1 MARPAL
7 LSFVGPMLAPCLKRS
22 YFALCR
28 NAPGLVWLAL
38 TPVAFSAD
46 FTDKLTPFF
55 NKHCYECHDASSAE
69 GGLDLDDLSRDL
81 DDEAVM
87 EKWVRLYDRVAD
99 GEMPP
104 GGNVAPSGGEKRL
117 FSEDLGPALTAAHKK
132 QKGTVLRRLNR
143 REYENTINDLLG
155 IHLGLAATLPEDG
168 RSGEFDT
175 VGEAL
180 GISPSQMR
188 SYLESATLAID
199 TAIAKRTAALE
210 PVKITATYA
219 ETRGADKF
227 VGESWHKAPD
237 GAIVFFR
244 ELGYPTGMLREAEA
258 KRSGLHR
265 IRITGYAHESDEPVL
280 FSVGGTS
287 FARAGVRPTYG
298 YFSFPPG
305 KPTTVELTVWMDERF
320 MVEITPQGLYD
331 PENLIRQHGLSAY
344 KGPGLAISSVE
355 IEGPLVERFP
365 TIGHELIF
373 TGLDRREIEPG
384 NPKDKE
390 RSYYVP
396 RFEIV
401 SSDPAADVIPVLK
414 RFASRAFRRP
424 ATDEDVAPY
433 LILFQG
439 EMTGGATFEEA
450 LRTTL
455 TAVLCSPDFLY
466 LREKGGAL
474 GDHALAARLSYFLT
488 RTLPDEILLG
498 AASAGGLAADP
509 AALTGHAARLMES
522 DHFARFLD
530 DFTDSWL
537 DLRSIDF
544 TNPDEALFPEFD
556 RYLQD
561 SMLEETRAYLRT
573 LLAENLDI
581 SHLVKSDFG
590 MLNWRLAK
598 HYGINMVVG
607 PRVEKVSLPPGSP
620 RGGLLSHASI
630 LKVSANGTNTSPVLR
645 GVWINERL
653 LGKHPAPPPPGIP
666 GVEPDV
672 RGATTLRELLAKHR
686 DSESCQSCHEMIDPP
701 GFALERFD
709 PIGGWRDNFR
719 SLGEGAIPPEKWAG
733 AKRVYYKIGPPVDD
747 SGQLQD
753 GRAFT
758 DFLEFRDLIAGEKEL
773 LARAFLTKL
782 LTFSTGREMGFSD
795 RPEINT
801 MVQKSST
808 SGYRIRDLLLLAVT
822 SEIFRRK

>member
-1 MARPAL
+1 MLPVRQVRPFLAASGLSSAASALFL
-7 LSFVGPMLAPCLKRS
+7 LS
-22 YFALCR
+22 
-28 NAPGLVWLAL
+28 LVSHAD
-38 TPVAFSAD
+38 AAD
-46 FTDKLTPFF
+46 FSEKLVPFF
-55 NKHCYECHDASSAE
+55 NKHCYECHDESSAK
-69 GGLDLDDLSRDL
+69 GGLNLDALSRDL

-104 GGNVAPSGGEKRL
+104 AENEPPSDGEKRL
-117 FSEDLGPALTAAHKK
+117 FREDLAPTLAAAHAT

-143 REYENTINDLLG
+143 REYENTVNDLLG
-155 IHLGLAATLPEDG
+155 IDLDLAATLPEDG

-188 SYLESATLAID
+188 SYLEAATLAID
-199 TAIAKRTAALE
+199 TAIAKRTSAPE
-210 PVKITATYA
+210 PVKTTATYA

-227 VGESWHKAPD
+227 VGESWHQAPD

-258 KRSGLHR
+258 KRRGLHR
-265 IRITGYAHESDEPVL
+265 IRITGYAYQSDKPVL

-305 KPTTVELTVWMDERF
+305 EPTTIELTARMDERF
-320 MVEITPQGLYD
+320 MIEITPQGLHD
-331 PENLIRQHGLSAY
+331 PENLIRQHGLAAY
-344 KGPGLAISSVE
+344 EGPGLAISSVE
-355 IEGPLVERFP
+355 IEGPLIERFP
-365 TIGHELIF
+365 TTGHELIF
-373 TGLDRREIEPG
+373 TGLDRREIEPR
-384 NPKDKE
+384 NPQEKE
-390 RSYYVP
+390 KTYYVP

-401 SSDPAADVIPVLK
+401 STDPAADVIPVLK
-414 RFASRAFRRP
+414 RFASKAFRRP
-424 ATDEDVAPY
+424 GTDEDVAPY

-439 EMTGGATFEEA
+439 EITDGATFEEA
-450 LRTTL
+450 LRTAL
-455 TAVLCSPDFLY
+455 SAVLCSPEFLY
-466 LREKGGAL
+466 LREKDGTL
-474 GDHALAARLSYFLT
+474 DDHALAARLSYFLT

-498 AASAGGLAADP
+498 AAATGSLGTDP
-509 AALTGHAARLMES
+509 AALAGHASRLIGTE
-522 DHFARFLD
+522 HFDRFLN

-537 DLRSIDF
+537 DLRSMEF

-561 SMLEETRAYLRT
+561 SMVAETRAYLRT
-573 LLAENLDI
+573 LISENLDI
-581 SHLVKSDFG
+581 SHFVKSDFA
-590 MLNWRLAK
+590 MLNWRLAR
-598 HYGINMVVG
+598 HYGIDGVVS
-607 PRVEKVSLPPGSP
+607 PVVEKVSLPPGSP
-620 RGGLLSHASI
+620 RGGFLSHASV

-645 GVWINERL
+645 GVWINERI

-666 GVEPDV
+666 GVEPDI

-709 PIGGWRDNFR
+709 PIGGWRDTFR
-719 SLGEGAIPPEKWAG
+719 SLGEGENPTEKWAG
-733 AKRVYYKIGPPVDD
+733 AKRVTYKIGPPVDD

-753 GRAFT
+753 GRAFAN
-758 DFLEFRDLIAGEKEL
+758 FIEYRDLIAGEKEL
-773 LARAFLTKL
+773 LAKAFLTKL
-782 LTFSTGREMGFSD
+782 LTFSTGRETGFSD

-801 MVQKSST
+801 LVQKSAA
-808 SGYRIRDLLLLAVT
+808 SGYRVRDLILLAVT
-822 SEIFRRK
+822 SEIFRSK

>member
-1 MARPAL
+1 MLSVCQVRALFSMSGLHSAGAAVFL
-7 LSFVGPMLAPCLKRS
+7 LSLFSPAD
-22 YFALCR
+22 
-28 NAPGLVWLAL
+28 
-38 TPVAFSAD
+38 SAD
-46 FTDKLTPFF
+46 FREKLVPFF
-55 NKHCYECHDASSAE
+55 NKHCYECHDANSAK
-69 GGLDLDDLSRDL
+69 GGLNLDALSHDL

-104 GGNVAPSGGEKRL
+104 RENEPPSNGEKRL
-117 FSEDLGPALTAAHKK
+117 FREDLAPSLTAAHETR
-132 QKGTVLRRLNR
+132 KGTVLRRLNR

-155 IHLGLAATLPEDG
+155 IQLDLAATLPEDG

-188 SYLESATLAID
+188 SYLEAATLAID
-199 TAIAKRTAALE
+199 TAIAKDTSAPE
-210 PVKITATYA
+210 PVKTTATYA

-227 VGESWHKAPD
+227 VGESWHEAPD

-265 IRITGYAHESDEPVL
+265 IRVTGYAYQSDQAVL

-305 KPTTVELTVWMDERF
+305 EPTTIELTARMDGRF
-320 MVEITPQGLYD
+320 MIEITPQGLYD
-331 PENLIRQHGLSAY
+331 PENLIRQHGLAAY
-344 KGPGLAISSVE
+344 EGPGLAISSVE

-384 NPKDKE
+384 NPRDKE
-390 RSYYVP
+390 KTYYVP
-396 RFEIV
+396 RFEII
-401 SSDPAADVIPVLK
+401 STDIAADVIPVLK
-414 RFASRAFRRP
+414 RFASKAFRRP
-424 ATDEDVAPY
+424 AGDEDVAPY
-433 LILFQG
+433 LVLFQG
-439 EMTGGATFEEA
+439 EMTAGATFEEA

-466 LREKGGAL
+466 LREKSGAL
-474 GDHALAARLSYFLT
+474 DDHALAARLSYFLT

-498 AASAGGLAADP
+498 AAATGGLASDP
-509 AALTGHAARLMES
+509 AARAGHAARMIES
-522 DHFARFLD
+522 AHFTRFLN

-537 DLRSIDF
+537 DLRSIEF

-556 RYLQD
+556 RYLQE
-561 SMLEETRAYLRT
+561 SMLEETRSYLRT
-573 LLAENLDI
+573 LIAENLDI
-581 SHLVKSDFG
+581 SHLVKSDFAI
-590 MLNWRLAK
+590 LNWRLAR
-598 HYGINMVVG
+598 HYGIDGVVS
-607 PRVEKVSLPPGSP
+607 PQVEKVSLPPGSP
-620 RGGLLSHASI
+620 RGGFLSHASI

-666 GVEPDV
+666 GVEPDI

-686 DSESCQSCHEMIDPP
+686 DSGSCQSCHEMIDPP
-701 GFALERFD
+701 GFALESFD
-709 PIGGWRDNFR
+709 PIGGWRDTFR
-719 SLGEGAIPPEKWAG
+719 SLGEGAIPPEKWVG
-733 AKRVYYKIGPPVDD
+733 AKRVYYKIGPPVDA

-753 GRAFT
+753 GRAFA
-758 DFLEFRDLIAGEKEL
+758 DFLEYRDLIAGEKEL

-801 MVQKSST
+801 MVQESAT
-808 SGYRIRDLLLLAVT
+808 SGYRVRDLLLLAVT